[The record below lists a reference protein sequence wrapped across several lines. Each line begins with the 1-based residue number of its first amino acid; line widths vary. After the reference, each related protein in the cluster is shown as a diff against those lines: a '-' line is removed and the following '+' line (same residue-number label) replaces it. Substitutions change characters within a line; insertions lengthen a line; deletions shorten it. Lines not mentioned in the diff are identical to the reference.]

1 MAQSTWN
8 GGAGPVGKPKA
19 PVKKAPSP
27 KLIRGVLAGLVV
39 VLLAGGACWFLTRP
53 APLPEKKPVPTV
65 KQPKAPKPTPARVQK
80 PAPAP
85 TTNAVEKP
93 VPVQPPPA
101 SLAWRNKNLT
111 DKQREDAYA
120 KHLAETPLP
129 NTSSNRLFRSG
140 LEQAMGWV
148 FTTDVGDMPPP
159 LPRVPDFD
167 LVHLQE
173 ILDSKST
180 VNEGDTEKHIDA
192 KTTVDFAKEELKKYL
207 EKGGTPDDFLQ
218 YYHDK
223 LKSAFQE
230 RQMVQQQAIKVLQE
244 DPALVDEF
252 LKNANEGLAKKGI
265 KAAVLPERLRRRVE
279 SMQRNNKQ

>member
-27 KLIRGVLAGLVV
+27 KLIRGALAGLVV
-39 VLLAGGACWFLTRP
+39 ALLAGGACWFLTRP
-53 APLPEKKPVPTV
+53 APPPEKKPVPTV

-140 LEQAMGWV
+140 LEQVMGWV
-148 FTTDVGDMPPP
+148 FTTEVGSPPPP
-159 LPRVPDFD
+159 LPRIPDFD

-173 ILDSKST
+173 ILDSKAT
-180 VNEGDTEKHIDA
+180 INEGDTEKQIDA

-207 EKGGTPDDFLQ
+207 EKGGTPDEFLS

-244 DPALVDEF
+244 SPEMAEEF
-252 LKNANEGLAKKGI
+252 LKKANEGLAKKGI
-265 KAAVLPERLRRRVE
+265 KAAIIPERIRRRIE
-279 SMQRNNKQ
+279 SQLQNNK